1 MPNDQQGSLSMNSS
15 SSAVAMEEKHAQI
28 LKFHRAK
35 FVQSVEVER
44 LYPMLQPSVL
54 SQADVG
60 EIEQQPSP
68 QAKVQKLLDILPGRG
83 SQAFQM
89 LCLALETTY
98 PHLLTVMFLGS
109 DSVSVSAVGK
119 GSSQSTVSSYTSE
132 SDVED
137 PRSPRLL
144 LPAGQQNGHSSVGNR
159 SLEFFKQELSM
170 KQSGESVER
179 GSPSPHTNRIDSDP
193 AGRASENGSLGAE
206 DRCHHR
212 SHRNYEQ
219 LRSECKK
226 AIMQLESLKRQHSE
240 VMEKFEHA
248 NREAEY
254 CRNRYRSSA
263 ETAEQLRAELQ
274 AKMQEC
280 AELTADWEQAKREI
294 LDLRQTHENDLKELS
309 ELRMQNREVMNQR
322 GSSEVLNKM
331 YDTAWD
337 KYEGLKREYEAL
349 KQRNADLTSRNSILN
364 FNTERM
370 EDDIKRLKGQLET
383 AYSERDRA
391 YTERNALKQQC
402 TAVIRKYDNVL
413 REMDDSLQST
423 KLANQKYEK
432 VQRELNHLKHVKHEM
447 EKKIERVTEER
458 NAAVR
463 EYTLVM
469 SERDDVHKEMEK
481 LQEEAQTE
489 SSCRKNVEE
498 KYRNILAIN
507 EALKGKM
514 YVMSKERDHALREY
528 NELSDRYRD
537 IISSTA
543 LAQKERDKALFEFE
557 KFKEERDVARRE
569 RTEALDQ
576 RDKLLQE
583 CYNAVQQQKSISYDY
598 DQAFKEAEVLR
609 RNLDTAEKELKEVQS
624 ETDDAKRQRDRAFQE
639 RVKIMMERESIRT
652 LCDKLRRERDRA
664 VSDFAEALRNLDDV
678 KRQRNDA
685 MKQLK
690 EMKEKMQKQTEKEMH
705 TGMKKLI
712 THHSR
717 DSAIDADSQEWE
729 TETVAIE
736 TEREDGDVSVL
747 GFDFGDSKDHTQIP
761 DDCSLIITKVDK
773 GSLADGRLK
782 VNDYVL
788 RVNDI
793 DLTNGDRTVALQAV
807 KKARGVINM
816 VVKRRRSSGAKFCP
830 VTLFLTNK
838 DHGVTLET
846 GIFVSRIEPGS
857 ASAKESGLM
866 VGDRMVSVNGESVVN
881 KDAQEVQQMLDTV
894 GEAITLNVMRVS
906 SPSSSSGLPSNA
918 SPTAESVKSHETLS
932 SKSSLTPLVS
942 PCEDPERSRSGRN
955 ISVQTEASQSQAP
968 PPMSPT
974 LLLRHHPDHFEDK
987 VIQNPHFQPGDYP
1000 PPSSRGQGIALPPTS
1015 PDWHAVKEALVYPS
1029 QRPHTRSEPVCRQDV
1044 SAWDSKQQQPQCNH
1058 ENAWAYPAQQPH
1070 PQQQQQHSRQSSQD
1084 FNSHGDDSRDSVRH
1098 SREGSFVG
1106 SSHSRQGS
1114 SHSRQSS
1121 RESPGRHSGYHT
1133 SHSSR
1138 ESFRENKRQNSLE
1151 SRDHDSHNAGHN
1163 LHSTKENPYRSPP
1176 PSKHG
1181 SHKKQDSKENFPLPQ
1196 PQSGSP
1202 PEYKTSPAMNLPRRE
1217 RDGSPRVDPYTERGE
1232 FSRGAG
1238 HAEKT
1243 ENSTWPKSRGP
1254 PEVYLTNRK
1263 RQKRITTIPIMN
1275 PPYENIQSDK
1285 KGDGEM
1291 VPPKP
1296 PSRNSSLK
1304 ASRDRR
1310 REIVERTQRSSSS
1323 STGPE
1328 HMGVP
1333 ETAPHGQ
1340 SGQQHQSSSYGQ
1352 MQFKDSVN
1360 KNNNRDSQSS
1370 AVHYQ
1375 AGSLPDTSVDYTV
1388 VSAQQSAPVATQ
1400 FRPISTPAI
1409 PGAQDRPS
1417 SESKRAIRRRTA
1429 RPNQLELSPYS
1440 PQTPPPHSAGG
1451 RPSWEPHHS
1460 TMSQHIEF
1468 RSQPAVTHM
1477 VRLPNS
1483 VPYFKVHSQPLT
1495 NSNRPGR
1502 PAHPPIY
1509 MPSYASSNHSISSS
1523 STHDSERSPSRASL
1537 PPTPRGFQGDDRRN
1551 SNQSFEFETHSAH
1564 SAPHGYNPREDGFGT
1579 FPKKSEKRMWMNQKY
1594 RLSPGPCLSTSSV
1607 ERGSISS
1614 SGGRDNQLPLS
1625 LHSSLS
1631 VSSSGRSSVS
1641 SFSEPDVIV
1650 TRGSST
1656 RTIEIEKSNE
1666 PLGIR
1671 IIQGS
1676 RGGIFVHTVTP
1687 GSLAERAELQYGD
1700 QILEFNGLNLRQATY
1715 DQAAIILSQ
1724 AGNSISMLVMYNIK
1738 KMQRNSVC
1746 DSEDATPTSTPE
1758 STRTNSPMP
1767 SRPQSE
1773 VCSDAGTMTP
1783 PTPRASRIYTVPK
1796 DENLPSPS
1804 EPRFVFLEKSS
1815 NSLGVGVFGG
1825 NAVGIF
1831 VYEVQPDG
1839 VAAKPNGL
1847 QVGDH
1852 ILEFNGVD
1860 LRGATA
1866 EQAAME
1872 LQKPTEKVSILAQY
1886 NIAKFNKIRDQHGDS
1901 LYVRALVDYQ
1911 AEVEDQLTFRKDDI
1925 LYVDDTMYNG
1935 TLGVWSAWLL
1945 DPIGKKTRRGKIPS
1959 KALLQKDQARK
1970 RSISQGLQE
1979 EELRSASSRRNA
1991 GPARRSLFRRKKHQR
2006 SNSDGKEH
2014 SEGSVSDI
2022 PIQEEAILPTYQR
2035 VEPLDFHIKRPVLLL
2050 GPLTDRV
2057 ASKMVDE
2064 SPDKFNRCL
2073 PKIVRTSSEIML
2085 KDLADN
2091 VYVDYQRRDSYFEC
2105 IHAAMVKE
2113 ITKKGCHCI
2122 LDGVS
2127 PFATERLQMLQLFPI
2142 VIFIRYKSAKQI
2154 RDQKDP
2160 HYIPDRVSHR
2170 VAKEMFEHA
2179 QKLEQECRNLFS
2191 DVVAGGNLASVCTK
2205 VKKVIDREQHKTVWV
2220 QSLCPL

>member
-1 MPNDQQGSLSMNSS
+1 MASQSASKKHKDKPSQALTLANPWAICLANGRAVEEDSKSSAKDNDGAASPPNGSPLRTWCGKMGLVKLFLRKAQPFYYLELAGDLVSLS
-15 SSAVAMEEKHAQI
+15 
-28 LKFHRAK
+28 
-35 FVQSVEVER
+35 
-44 LYPMLQPSVL
+44 
-54 SQADVG
+54 G
-60 EIEQQPSP
+60 
-68 QAKVQKLLDILPGRG
+68 
-83 SQAFQM
+83 
-89 LCLALETTY
+89 
-98 PHLLTVMFLGS
+98 
-109 DSVSVSAVGK
+109 
-119 GSSQSTVSSYTSE
+119 
-132 SDVED
+132 
-137 PRSPRLL
+137 PRLL
-144 LPAGQQNGHSSVGNR
+144 LPPGQQNGHSSVGNR
-159 SLEFFKQELSM
+159 SLEFFR
-170 KQSGESVER
+170 QSGESVGR
-179 GSPSPHTNRIDSDP
+179 NSPSPLANRTENDLVVRTN
-193 AGRASENGSLGAE
+193 ENGSGAE

-219 LRSECKK
+219 LRSECKR
-226 AIMQLESLKRQHSE
+226 AIIELENLKRQHSE
-240 VMEKFEHA
+240 VMEKFDHA

-254 CRNRYRSSA
+254 CRNKYRSSA
-263 ETAEQLRAELQ
+263 ETAEQLRMELQ
-274 AKMQEC
+274 AKMCEC
-280 AELTADWEQAKREI
+280 AEVNADWDQAKKEI
-294 LDLRQTHENDLKELS
+294 IDLRQTHENDLKELS

-349 KQRNADLTSRNSILN
+349 KQRNADLTSRNSISN
-364 FNTERM
+364 FNIGRM
-370 EDDIKRLKGQLET
+370 EEDIKRLKGQLET
-383 AYSERDRA
+383 AYAERDRS

-402 TAVIRKYDNVL
+402 TVVIRKYDNVL
-413 REMDDSLQST
+413 REMDESLQST

-432 VQRELNHLKHVKHEM
+432 AQRELNRIQHIKHEM
-447 EKKIERVTEER
+447 DKKIERVTEER

-481 LQEEAQTE
+481 LQEDAQTE
-489 SSCRKNVEE
+489 SSCRKSIEE
-498 KYRNILAIN
+498 KYRNVLAIN
-507 EALKGKM
+507 DALKGKM

-537 IISSTA
+537 IISNTA

-557 KFKEERDVARRE
+557 KFKDERDVARRE

-598 DQAFKEAEVLR
+598 DLAFKEAEVLR

-685 MKQLK
+685 VKQLK
-690 EMKEKMQKQTEKEMH
+690 ETKDKMQKQSEKDLH

-712 THHSR
+712 TNHSR

-838 DHGVTLET
+838 DHGVTLES

-866 VGDRMVSVNGESVVN
+866 VGDRMVSVNGESVLN
-881 KDAQEVQQMLDTV
+881 KQAREVQESLDTV

-918 SPTAESVKSHETLS
+918 SPTVESIKSHETLS
-932 SKSSLTPLVS
+932 SKSSLTPLMS
-942 PCEDPERSRSGRN
+942 PCEDSEKTKSGRN
-955 ISVQTEASQSQAP
+955 ISIQTEVTLSQP
-968 PPMSPT
+968 PPPISPP
-974 LLLRHHPDHFEDK
+974 LMRHQQDATRFEDK
-987 VIQNPHFQPGDYP
+987 VIQNPHFQGRDYLPPG
-1000 PPSSRGQGIALPPTS
+1000 SRGQGS
-1015 PDWHAVKEALVYPS
+1015 PDWQMNQPEPVQYS
-1029 QRPHTRSEPVCRQDV
+1029 STRPHANSEPARRQDGGM
-1044 SAWDSKQQQPQCNH
+1044 AWDSQHQQQCNH
-1058 ENAWAYPAQQPH
+1058 ENAWAYPSQQ
-1070 PQQQQQHSRQSSQD
+1070 QQLQQQQLQQQQLQQQQHQHSCQSSQD
-1084 FNSHGDDSRDSVRH
+1084 FNPHMEDFRDSVRH

-1121 RESPGRHSGYHT
+1121 RESSGRHSGYHT
-1133 SHSSR
+1133 SHSSH
-1138 ESFRENKRQNSLE
+1138 ESFRENKRQNSFE
-1151 SRDHDSHNAGHN
+1151 SRDHIGHN
-1163 LHSTKENPYRSPP
+1163 DAHNPHGTKEIPYRSPP

-1181 SHKKQDSKENFPLPQ
+1181 NHTKQDSKENYPPTQ
-1196 PQSGSP
+1196 PQTSG
-1202 PEYKTSPAMNLPRRE
+1202 PEENKTSPAMIRPRRA

-1232 FSRGAG
+1232 FYRGGG

-1263 RQKRITTIPIMN
+1263 KPKRITTIPIMN
-1275 PPYENIQSDK
+1275 PPYENVQSDK
-1285 KGDGEM
+1285 KGDGDM

-1310 REIVERTQRSSSS
+1310 REIVERHQRSSSTS
-1323 STGPE
+1323 AGPE
-1328 HMGVP
+1328 HMGVS
-1333 ETAPHGQ
+1333 ETAQHGQ
-1340 SGQQHQSSSYGQ
+1340 PSQQHQTPSYGHSQ
-1352 MQFKDSVN
+1352 PTLESNDGGNQ
-1360 KNNNRDSQSS
+1360 NNNRDSQSS
-1370 AVHYQ
+1370 VVHYQ

-1388 VSAQQSAPVATQ
+1388 VSAQPEVATQ
-1400 FRPISTPAI
+1400 FRPISTPVI
-1409 PGAQDRPS
+1409 PGTQGQNS
-1417 SESKRAIRRRTA
+1417 SDSKRAIRRRA
-1429 RPNQLELSPYS
+1429 PRPDQLELSRYS
-1440 PQTPPPHSAGG
+1440 PQTPPPHTTGG
-1451 RPSWEPHHS
+1451 RPSWEHHHS
-1460 TMSQHIEF
+1460 AMSQNIEF
-1468 RSQPAVTHM
+1468 RSQPAVM
-1477 VRLPNS
+1477 VRHSNK
-1483 VPYFKVHSQPLT
+1483 VPYFKAHSHCLT
-1495 NSNRPGR
+1495 ISNRPGR
-1502 PAHPPIY
+1502 PAHSAIY
-1509 MPSYASSNHSISSS
+1509 MPPYPSSNHSISP
-1523 STHDSERSPSRASL
+1523 STHGDDRSPSRASL
-1537 PPTPRGFQGDDRRN
+1537 PTIPGGFQVDSRRN
-1551 SNQSFEFETHSAH
+1551 SNQSFDFEPQH
-1564 SAPHGYNPREDGFGT
+1564 SAPHGYNPRDDGFGT
-1579 FPKKSEKRMWMNQKY
+1579 FPKKSEKKVTGWMTQKY
-1594 RLSPGPCLSTSSV
+1594 RVSPVTCLSTSSV
-1607 ERGSISS
+1607 EKGSVSSS
-1614 SGGRDNQLPLS
+1614 SGGRDNPISLS
-1625 LHSSLS
+1625 QFS

-1641 SFSEPDVIV
+1641 SFSEPEVIV
-1650 TRGSST
+1650 RRCSGSSAGT

-1666 PLGIR
+1666 PLGISIFR
-1671 IIQGS
+1671 GS
-1676 RGGIFVHTVTP
+1676 RGGICVHTVTP
-1687 GSLAERAELQYGD
+1687 GSLAERAELRYGE

-1724 AGNSISMLVMYNIK
+1724 GGNSISMLVMYNAE
-1738 KMQRNSVC
+1738 KMQRDSVC
-1746 DSEDATPTSTPE
+1746 DSEEVTPTSTPG
-1758 STRTNSPMP
+1758 STRTNSPML

-1773 VCSDAGTMTP
+1773 VCSDTGTMTP
-1783 PTPRASRIYTVPK
+1783 PTPRASRIYTAPK
-1796 DENLPSPS
+1796 EENLPSPS
-1804 EPRFVFLEKSS
+1804 EPRFVFLEKSG

-1847 QVGDH
+1847 QVGDQ

-1860 LRGATA
+1860 LRCATA

-1872 LQKPTEKVSILAQY
+1872 LQKPTEKVSILAQH
-1886 NIAKFNKIRDQHGDS
+1886 NIAKFNKIKDQHGDS
-1901 LYVRALVDYQ
+1901 MYIRAMVDYQ
-1911 AEVEDQLTFRKDDI
+1911 AETEDQLTFRRDDI

-1935 TLGVWSAWLL
+1935 VVGVWLAWLL
-1945 DPIGKKTRRGKIPS
+1945 DPVGKKTRMGQIPS

-1979 EELRSASSRRNA
+1979 EELRNASSRRNA

-2006 SNSDGKEH
+2006 NNSDSKEH
-2014 SEGSVSDI
+2014 SEGSVSDV
-2022 PIQEEAILPTYQR
+2022 PIQEEAVLPTYQR
-2035 VEPLDFHIKRPVLLL
+2035 VEPLDYHIKRPVLLL
-2050 GPLTDRV
+2050 GPLADRV
-2057 ASKMVDE
+2057 AAKMVDE

-2073 PKIVRTSSEIML
+2073 PKIVRTSSEILL
-2085 KDLADN
+2085 KDFENN
-2091 VYVDYQRRDSYFEC
+2091 VYVDYRRRDSHFEC
-2105 IHAAMVKE
+2105 IHAATVKE

-2154 RDQKDP
+2154 KDQKDP
-2160 HYIPDRVSHR
+2160 LYIPDRVSHR
-2170 VAKEMFEHA
+2170 LAKEMFEQS

-2191 DVVAGGNLASVCTK
+2191 DIVIGGNLASVCTK
-2205 VKKVIDREQHKTVWV
+2205 VKKVIDKEQHKTVWV
-2220 QSLCPL
+2220 QSICPL